1 MKNFKLTIE
10 YDGSRYSGWQR
21 LGKGESTN
29 TIENKIKEVLKKMSG
44 QDVELFLR
52 LPGQRPAY
60 TPMARSSAANWI
72 PICPRQRCAST

>member
-1 MKNFKLTIE
+1 MRNFRLTLC

-44 QDVELFLR
+44 RDVELLCVSR
-52 LPGQRPAY
+52 TEAVVH
-60 TPMARSSAANWI
+60 A
-72 PICPRQRCAST
+72 